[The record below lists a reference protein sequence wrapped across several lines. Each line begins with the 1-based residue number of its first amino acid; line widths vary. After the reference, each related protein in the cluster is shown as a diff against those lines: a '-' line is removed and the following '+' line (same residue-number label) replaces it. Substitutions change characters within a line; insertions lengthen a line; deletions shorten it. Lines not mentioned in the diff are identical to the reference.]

1 MNLKDLDDKHIHF
14 IGVGGIGMS
23 GIAQLLAQRGY
34 QISGSDLS
42 SNGNTERL
50 QKEGVH
56 VVLGHDP
63 SVLEGKDIVVV
74 STDIKESNSELQE
87 ARRLRLPI
95 LHRAEMLSL
104 LMETYKGIAIS
115 GTHGKTTT
123 TALMG
128 WVLEKAGLDPTII
141 NGGIMNAWGS
151 NVKAGWGQW
160 CVAEADESD
169 GSFLKL
175 PRKIAIVTN
184 MNLEHMDYYGNS
196 ERLYDAFETFT
207 TQLHSEGVA
216 VLGIDHPQVYS
227 LWQRIKSGQRCLTY
241 GVHPEADVRAE
252 NIQMT
257 QRGAIFDLVS
267 QNQRST
273 MFLPLYGHHNVLNAL
288 GVAAAA
294 FDCGIEIDVLREAFE
309 SFEGIQRRFTRVGD
323 WQGVTIID
331 DYAHHPV
338 EIRATLKAAK
348 SATEGRVIAVLEPHR
363 YSRLTNHFQDFT
375 TCCEGADLTI
385 VLPVYAA
392 REISQEGVNHE
403 DLVKAMKGEVYRCD
417 GPEELP
423 QLIQNLARTGDMII
437 CLGAGSISS
446 LARALP
452 MQLNKSDSQDMS
464 LRGND
469 ANI

>member
-1 MNLKDLDDKHIHF
+1 MNLKDLDGKHIHF

-23 GIAQLLAQRGY
+23 GIAQLLTQQGHK
-34 QISGSDLS
+34 ISGSDLS
-42 SNGNTERL
+42 LNGNIERL

-56 VVLGHDP
+56 VALGHDP
-63 SVLEGKDIVVV
+63 AVLEGKDIVVI
-74 STDIKESNSELQE
+74 STDIKENNSELKE
-87 ARRLRLPI
+87 ARFRELPV
-95 LHRAEMLSL
+95 LHRAEMLAL
-104 LMETYKGIAIS
+104 LMQQYQGITIS

-123 TALMG
+123 TALLG

-141 NGGIMNAWGS
+141 NGGVMNTWGS
-151 NVKAGWGQW
+151 NVKVGQGQW

-175 PRKIAIVTN
+175 PRKIAVVTN
-184 MNLEHMDYYGNS
+184 MNLEHMDYYGS
-196 ERLYDAFETFT
+196 SDRLYDAFETFT
-207 TQLHSEGVA
+207 TELQPGGVA
-216 VLGIDHPQVYS
+216 VLGIDHPQVYI
-227 LWQRIKSGQRCLTY
+227 LWQRIKSEHRCLTY
-241 GVHPEADVRAE
+241 GLHPEADVRAE

-257 QRGAIFDLVS
+257 LKGAIFDLVS
-267 QNQRST
+267 QNERAA
-273 MFLPLYGHHNVLNAL
+273 MFLPLHGHHNVLNAL
-288 GVAAAA
+288 GVAATV
-294 FDCGIEIDVLREAFE
+294 FECGLESEALREAFE

-338 EIRATLKAAK
+338 EIRATLTAAK

-363 YSRLTNHFQDFT
+363 YSRLTHHFQDFV
-375 TCCEGADLTI
+375 TCCEEADLTI

-392 REISQEGVNHE
+392 REMSHEGANHE
-403 DLVKAMKGEVYRCD
+403 DLVKAMKGEVYCCG

-423 QLIQNLARTGDMII
+423 QLIQSLAQTGDMVI

-452 MQLNKSDSQDMS
+452 VQLNKSYSRTS
-464 LRGND
+464 V
-469 ANI
+469 

>member
-1 MNLKDLDDKHIHF
+1 MNLKNLDDKRIHF
-14 IGVGGIGMS
+14 IGMGGIGMS
-23 GIAQLLAQRGY
+23 GIAQLLAQQGY
-34 QISGSDLS
+34 HISGSDLS

-50 QKEGVH
+50 QKEGIH

-74 STDIKESNSELQE
+74 STDIKENNAELKE
-87 ARRLRLPI
+87 ARLRGLPI
-95 LHRAEMLSL
+95 LHRAEMLAL
-104 LMETYKGIAIS
+104 LMEKYQGIAIS

-123 TALMG
+123 TALLG
-128 WVLEKAGLDPTII
+128 WVLETAGLDPTII
-141 NGGIMNAWGS
+141 NGGVMNTWGS
-151 NVKAGWGQW
+151 NVKAGKGEW

-175 PRKIAIVTN
+175 PRKIAVVTN
-184 MNLEHMDYYGNS
+184 MNLEHMDYYESS
-196 ERLYDAFETFT
+196 ERLYGAFETFT
-207 TQLHSEGVA
+207 TQLQPGGVA
-216 VLGIDHPQVYS
+216 VLGIDHSQVHS
-227 LWQRIKSGQRCLTY
+227 LWKRIKSEQRCLTY
-241 GVHPEADVRAE
+241 GLHPDADVRAE
-252 NIQMT
+252 NIRMT
-257 QRGAIFDLVS
+257 PKGAIFDLVS
-267 QNQRST
+267 QNQSSE

-288 GVAAAA
+288 GVAVIA
-294 FDCGIEIDVLREAFE
+294 FDCGLEINVLREALA
-309 SFEGIQRRFTRVGD
+309 SFEGVQRRFTRVGD

-363 YSRLTNHFQDFT
+363 YSRLTNHFQDFA

-392 REISQEGVNHE
+392 REIFQEDINHE
-403 DLVKAMKGEVYRCD
+403 DLVKAMKGEVYCCG

-423 QLIQNLARTGDMII
+423 QLIQNLAQTGDMVI

-452 MQLNKSDSQDMS
+452 LQLNEYDS
-464 LRGND
+464 RTC
-469 ANI
+469 A